1 MISLHYQA
9 LSLLDE
15 VRNGLCNMLL
25 PNQHR
30 IKQAIMEKL
39 DIDLIRQQ
47 AENGALNFQGKS
59 CRMFVKVLQSKK
71 LFDEYIEALDSK

>member
-1 MISLHYQA
+1 
-9 LSLLDE
+9 
-15 VRNGLCNMLL
+15 MLL

-59 CRMFVKVLQSKK
+59 CSMFVKVLQSKK
-71 LFDEYIEALDSK
+71 LFDEWGDVIEALDCKEILTNRD

>member
-1 MISLHYQA
+1 MIQA

-30 IKQAIMEKL
+30 IKTAIMEKL

-47 AENGALNFQGKS
+47 AENGVLNFQGE
-59 CRMFVKVLQSKK
+59 LT
-71 LFDEYIEALDSK
+71 